1 MKLQLKK
8 VSKFLLL
15 LTLTQLNSLSSFAQA
30 NISPSFPSKSI
41 NFIVPYTT
49 GTTADVLARLIG
61 LRLASKLN
69 VPVVVDNKAGASGI
83 IGTDAVSKAP
93 PNGYTYLFTATSH
106 GTTAAIKNQLPF
118 DPIKSFTPVI
128 LLGTSAMGFVTA
140 PDLQTNTVKEFIELA
155 KSKPNQLDYSTPGA
169 GGIQHLAMEL
179 FLQETGLKLTHVPYK
194 GSSGAMT
201 DVIAGHVKA
210 TIVSLQTASP
220 FITNGQLKMIAVMS
234 DERSTAFPQVPTF
247 KELGFS
253 GLVVD
258 TWYGVLAPLNTPK
271 DIINTMNNEINLIL
285 TQVDAKDSMVK
296 LGLHV
301 SGGKPDKLEKLLSK
315 EIPKWIS
322 VVQNRKISVE

>member
-1 MKLQLKK
+1 MKLHL
-8 VSKFLLL
+8 F
-15 LTLTQLNSLSSFAQA
+15 SLSRLVLITTLSILIPVAGHSQA
-30 NISPSFPSKSI
+30 NPSPNYPSKSI

-49 GTTADVLARLIG
+49 GTTADVLARLVG
-61 LRLASKLN
+61 TRLSAKLN
-69 VPVVVDNKAGASGI
+69 VPIVVDNKAGASGI
-83 IGTDAVSKAP
+83 IGTDNVAKAQ
-93 PNGYTYLFTATSH
+93 PNGYSFLFTATSH
-106 GTTAAIKNQLPF
+106 GTTPAIKSQLPF
-118 DPIKSFTPVI
+118 DPIKSFSPVI
-128 LLGTSAMGFVTA
+128 LLGTSALGFVTS
-140 PDLQTNTVKEFIELA
+140 PDLQINSLKEFIEY
-155 KSKPNQLDYSTPGA
+155 SRNKPNQLDYSTPGA

-220 FITNGQLKMIAVMS
+220 FILNGQLKMIAVMS
-234 DERSTAFPQVPTF
+234 DERSPAFPQAPTF
-247 KELGFS
+247 KELGYP

-271 DIINTMNNEINLIL
+271 EIINTMNHEINLIL
-285 TQVDAKDSMVK
+285 AQADAKESMVK
-296 LGLHV
+296 LGLHIG
-301 SGGKPDKLEKLLSK
+301 GGKPDKLEKLLTK

>member
-1 MKLQLKK
+1 MKSYLFQVTRL
-8 VSKFLLL
+8 FLL
-15 LTLTQLNSLSSFAQA
+15 LTLAQFSTTNSFAQA
-30 NISPSFPSKSI
+30 NTNFPAKTI

-61 LRLASKLN
+61 LRLATKLN
-69 VPVVVDNKAGASGI
+69 VPIVVDNKAGASGI
-83 IGTDAVSKAP
+83 IGTDAVAKAA

-106 GTTAAIKNQLPF
+106 GTTPAIKNQLPF

-140 PDLQTNTVKEFIELA
+140 PDLQINTVKEFIELA
-155 KSKPNQLDYSTPGA
+155 KNKPNQLDYSTPGA

-194 GSSGAMT
+194 GSAGAMT

-234 DERSTAFPQVPTF
+234 DDRSTAYPQTPTF
-247 KELGFS
+247 KELGYS

-271 DIINTMNNEINLIL
+271 DIINTINQEINSIL
-285 TQVDAKDSMVK
+285 TQADAKEAMVK
-296 LGLHV
+296 LGLHI
-301 SGGKPDKLEKLLSK
+301 SGGKADKLEKLLSK
-315 EIPKWIS
+315 EIPKWAS

>member
-1 MKLQLKK
+1 MKLKLSTGLPIFFSA
-8 VSKFLLL
+8 V
-15 LTLTQLNSLSSFAQA
+15 LTLLFTSAASAQSSAVNNYPNKA
-30 NISPSFPSKSI
+30 I
-41 NFIVPYTT
+41 NFIVPYTS
-49 GTTADVLARLIG
+49 GTTADVLARTIST
-61 LRLASKLN
+61 RLSTKLN
-69 VPVVVDNKAGASGI
+69 VPIVVDNKAGASGI
-83 IGTDAVSKAP
+83 IGTDAVAKSP
-93 PNGYTYLFTATSH
+93 PTGYSFLFAATSH
-106 GTTAAIKNQLPF
+106 GTTPAIKSQLPF

-128 LLGTSAMGFVTA
+128 LLGTSALGFVTS
-140 PDLQTNTVKEFIELA
+140 PDLQIGTVKEFIELA

-234 DERSTAFPQVPTF
+234 DERSSAFPQVPTF
-247 KELGFS
+247 KELGYP

-258 TWYGVLAPLNTPK
+258 TWYGVLAAANTPK
-271 DIINTMNNEINLIL
+271 EIINTINHEINIIL
-285 TQVDAKDSMVK
+285 TQADAKESMVK
-296 LGLHV
+296 LGLHI
-301 SGGKPDKLEKLLSK
+301 SGGKPDKLEKVLAR
-315 EIPKWIS
+315 EIPKWTS

>member
-1 MKLQLKK
+1 MKSYLFQVTRL
-8 VSKFLLL
+8 FLL
-15 LTLTQLNSLSSFAQA
+15 LTLAQFSTTNSFAQA
-30 NISPSFPSKSI
+30 NTNFPAKTI

-61 LRLASKLN
+61 LRLATKLN
-69 VPVVVDNKAGASGI
+69 VPIVVDNKAGASGI
-83 IGTDAVSKAP
+83 IGTDAVAKAA

-106 GTTAAIKNQLPF
+106 GTTPAIKNQLPF

-140 PDLQTNTVKEFIELA
+140 PDLQINTVKEFIELA
-155 KSKPNQLDYSTPGA
+155 KNKPNQLDYSTPGA

-194 GSSGAMT
+194 GSAGAMT

-234 DERSTAFPQVPTF
+234 DDRSTAYPQTPTF
-247 KELGFS
+247 
-253 GLVVD
+253 
-258 TWYGVLAPLNTPK
+258 
-271 DIINTMNNEINLIL
+271 
-285 TQVDAKDSMVK
+285 
-296 LGLHV
+296 
-301 SGGKPDKLEKLLSK
+301 
-315 EIPKWIS
+315 
-322 VVQNRKISVE
+322 

>member
-1 MKLQLKK
+1 MKLHL
-8 VSKFLLL
+8 F
-15 LTLTQLNSLSSFAQA
+15 SLSNLVLITLLSNLIPLVGHAQA
-30 NISPSFPSKSI
+30 NQNLSYPSKSI
-41 NFIVPYTT
+41 NFIVPYTS

-61 LRLASKLN
+61 TRLSAKLN
-69 VPVVVDNKAGASGI
+69 VPIVVDNKAGASGI
-83 IGTDAVSKAP
+83 IGTYNVAKAQA
-93 PNGYTYLFTATSH
+93 NGYSFLFAATSH
-106 GTTAAIKNQLPF
+106 GTTPAIKSQLPF

-128 LLGTSAMGFVTA
+128 LLGTSALGFVTS
-140 PDLQTNTVKEFIELA
+140 PDLQTNTLKEFVEYS
-155 KSKPNQLDYSTPGA
+155 KNKPNQLDYSTPGA

-220 FITNGQLKMIAVMS
+220 FILNGQLKMIAVMS
-234 DERSTAFPQVPTF
+234 DERSPAFPQVPTF
-247 KELGFS
+247 KELGYP

-271 DIINTMNNEINLIL
+271 EIINTINHEINLIL
-285 TQVDAKDSMVK
+285 VQADAKESMSK

-301 SGGKPDKLEKLLSK
+301 SGGKPDKLEKLLIK
-315 EIPKWIS
+315 EIPKWAS

>member
-1 MKLQLKK
+1 MKSYLFQ
-8 VSKFLLL
+8 VTRLLVL
-15 LTLTQLNSLSSFAQA
+15 LTLAQFSTTNSFAQA
-30 NISPSFPSKSI
+30 NTNFPAKTI

-61 LRLASKLN
+61 LRLATKLN
-69 VPVVVDNKAGASGI
+69 VPIVVDNKAGASGI
-83 IGTDAVSKAP
+83 IGTDAVAKAA

-106 GTTAAIKNQLPF
+106 GTTPAIKNQLPF

-140 PDLQTNTVKEFIELA
+140 PDLQINTVKEFIELA
-155 KSKPNQLDYSTPGA
+155 KNKPNQLDYSTPGA

-179 FLQETGLKLTHVPYK
+179 FLQETGLKLTHGPYK
-194 GSSGAMT
+194 GSAGAMT

-234 DERSTAFPQVPTF
+234 DDRSTAYPQTPTF
-247 KELGFS
+247 KELGYS

-271 DIINTMNNEINLIL
+271 DIINTINQEINSIL
-285 TQVDAKDSMVK
+285 TQADAKEAMVK
-296 LGLHV
+296 LGLHI
-301 SGGKPDKLEKLLSK
+301 SGGKADKLEKLLSK
-315 EIPKWIS
+315 EIPKWTS